1 MKQLVK
7 SFQDKVNDLECK
19 LHFRDNV
26 PSPTIQQLQEVHE
39 ELIIQYRRL
48 AEKAERNEYDFFLE
62 YDAMKKENIRL
73 YRKESF
79 LSLSEQ

>member
-1 MKQLVK
+1 M
-7 SFQDKVNDLECK
+7 
-19 LHFRDNV
+19 
-26 PSPTIQQLQEVHE
+26 HE